1 MTFHRPVET
10 IGFVVN
16 GAAAIAIEASLPI
29 AVVGIDW
36 TVRLVDKESRVIDVD
51 LTLNEL
57 PLKISGDADSYDHHQ
72 VNEDFSQ
79 AGDLYRLMSVDQK
92 SQLIG
97 NLASALK
104 SVPRIIQERQLGHS
118 YKADPDYGARVAG
131 GLGIAVQAIVGQAA

>member
-57 PLKISGDADSYDHHQ
+57 PLASG
-72 VNEDFSQ
+72 
-79 AGDLYRLMSVDQK
+79 
-92 SQLIG
+92 
-97 NLASALK
+97 LK

-118 YKADPDYGARVAG
+118 YKADPDYGARVAS